1 MKTTQRMGRWFG
13 AFAALLLL
21 SAVSFTLT
29 SCGDDDDDDFVG
41 IMFDGEKATITDVVV
56 DEAIKNGVKCY
67 KISIYGTSADGETGC
82 VQIDLAGPLFGKT
95 LNLAKDQTYRNEEGE
110 AIWYT
115 GIYSSYYDEEEGGWV
130 DGIDRWTEEDGFKSG
145 TLYVSLSGG
154 TITVKTQGVTSDD
167 DSFKINYSGKYTEP
181 IYRVKG
187 EVKAKNQAKK
197 NK

>member
-1 MKTTQRMGRWFG
+1 MKTTQRMSRWFG
-13 AFAALLLL
+13 ALAALLLL

-56 DEAIKNGVKCY
+56 EEAIKNGVKCY
-67 KISIYGTSADGETGC
+67 HISIYGTSADGETGC

-110 AIWYT
+110 AVWYT
-115 GIYSSYYDEEEGGWV
+115 GISSSFYDEEEGEWV
-130 DGIDRWTEEDGFKSG
+130 YGFDCWTDEDGFKSG

-154 TITVKTQGVTSDD
+154 TITVKAQGVTSDD

-181 IYRVKG
+181 YKVKG